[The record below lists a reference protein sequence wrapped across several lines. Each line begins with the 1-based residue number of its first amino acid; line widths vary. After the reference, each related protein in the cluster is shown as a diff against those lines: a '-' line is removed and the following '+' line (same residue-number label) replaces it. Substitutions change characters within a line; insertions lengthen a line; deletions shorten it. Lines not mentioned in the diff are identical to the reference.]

1 MVSELRTKFS
11 IYQKS
16 IFRVLLASIH
26 GILNREEVVLLLVVL
41 LEGEDWSEQRSSAF
55 ALSMAS
61 AKANAMGEIP
71 VYKDP
76 WEDIWLGSG
85 SGSYVT

>member
-1 MVSELRTKFS
+1 M
-11 IYQKS
+11 
-16 IFRVLLASIH
+16 
-26 GILNREEVVLLLVVL
+26 L